1 MKPALGRLGGRTGLA
16 WEDVC
21 PLDGKHTPRIAV
33 LPGTELLLLIQENV
47 GLFYNLST
55 KQPSPKNMVTWPRK
69 VTHLGASANYVFGS
83 SGLGQLDIF
92 GIQDQKNCQ
101 TLTLDGV
108 TVSICQAGAGR
119 ALVAAETSVTCLS
132 PIPFEKQ
139 VKKLLLQV
147 RINDAREL
155 ITATYGP
162 EDPERQLQL
171 QRFQRL
177 AGWALFRDLQFLQA
191 FEHFMYCVDFRVDQV
206 LMFWGRHLPAGW
218 EPATSRHEDDGSP
231 EPVDIMDFV
240 RRRLA
245 ERQPPEAGDAAVSA
259 NVGLANA
266 AGVSR
271 KLFSLSRNSQ
281 VTACVCMSLLA
292 VHNLKKHEENA
303 WMLGP
308 ARAAARVWHF

>member
-1 MKPALGRLGGRTGLA
+1 MSSALAT
-16 WEDVC
+16 
-21 PLDGKHTPRIAV
+21 
-33 LPGTELLLLIQENV
+33 
-47 GLFYNLST
+47 S
-55 KQPSPKNMVTWPRK
+55 
-69 VTHLGASANYVFGS
+69 GAASLCMLRG
-83 SGLGQLDIF
+83 
-92 GIQDQKNCQ
+92 C
-101 TLTLDGV
+101 
-108 TVSICQAGAGR
+108 AGR

-132 PIPFEKQ
+132 PIPFDKQ

-171 QRFQRL
+171 QRFQKL

-218 EPATSRHEDDGSP
+218 EPATARHEDDGSP

-240 RRRLA
+240 RSRLA
-245 ERQPPEAGDAAVSA
+245 ERQPPEVGDAAVSA

-266 AGVSR
+266 ARISNAKEALQSVFHTGV
-271 KLFSLSRNSQ
+271 K
-281 VTACVCMSLLA
+281 
-292 VHNLKKHEENA
+292 
-303 WMLGP
+303 
-308 ARAAARVWHF
+308 

>member
-1 MKPALGRLGGRTGLA
+1 TGLA

-177 AGWALFRDLQFLQA
+177 AGWVATYQQDGSQLPRGTKMMGLPSQLTSWTLSAEDLQNDSHQRPVMLQCQQMLA
-191 FEHFMYCVDFRVDQV
+191 WPMQ
-206 LMFWGRHLPAGW
+206 LPC
-218 EPATSRHEDDGSP
+218 PS
-231 EPVDIMDFV
+231 
-240 RRRLA
+240 
-245 ERQPPEAGDAAVSA
+245 
-259 NVGLANA
+259 
-266 AGVSR
+266 
-271 KLFSLSRNSQ
+271 
-281 VTACVCMSLLA
+281 C
-292 VHNLKKHEENA
+292 
-303 WMLGP
+303 
-308 ARAAARVWHF
+308 